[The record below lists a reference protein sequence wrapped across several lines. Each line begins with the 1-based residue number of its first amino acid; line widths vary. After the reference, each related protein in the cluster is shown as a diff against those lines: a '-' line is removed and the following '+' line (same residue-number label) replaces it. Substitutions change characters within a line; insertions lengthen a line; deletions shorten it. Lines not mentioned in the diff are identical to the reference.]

1 MAEKSKMVELS
12 SIELIGAAS
21 GRTITGIHPIDNHD
35 KVSNIL
41 RHMTNYEY
49 DNEKSLAENVY
60 AAFPQYKIKEATDK
74 FSSIMKEWIDR
85 GDDLTFI
92 NNAITAGFVAAEY
105 DIPQTLHIKVKQEEK
120 AKAET
125 KAHISEQPKE
135 VKSAPRE
142 DLPSVSDWKHRN
154 ICGNRW
160 SK

>member
-60 AAFPQYKIKEATDK
+60 AGNNNGQVISVRKGILKSIKIADKEVV
-74 FSSIMKEWIDR
+74 
-85 GDDLTFI
+85 DLEVLVIEDVRKVVDVNEVTVQK
-92 NNAITAGFVAAEY
+92 NAINVNGSWYIVGEN
-105 DIPQTLHIKVKQEEK
+105 IPTGNYLYKADKEQRYTLFC
-120 AKAET
+120 
-125 KAHISEQPKE
+125 
-135 VKSAPRE
+135 R
-142 DLPSVSDWKHRN
+142 R
-154 ICGNRW
+154 
-160 SK
+160 